1 MADICE
7 RCVVA
12 RMESDAPQAL
22 AAFVAE
28 HRAGDGSLRI
38 ALRLPIPMFA
48 AWRSAIERRGVADFY
63 SLRTSSEHFPTY
75 SVTWSTRDGGPFP
88 VFAGALAIE
97 RLSDSDSFGL
107 VLCGNYVPPLGR
119 FGALFDAVV
128 GHRIADAT
136 ARDLLSDITD
146 YIEAALPLRR
156 ASATPVPIAL

>member
-7 RCVVA
+7 RIVVA
-12 RMESDAPQAL
+12 RMEREASLAL

-28 HRAGDGSLRI
+28 HRAGDGSVRI

-48 AWRSAIERRGVADFY
+48 AWKSAIERRGVADFY
-63 SLRTSSEHFPTY
+63 SLRSSKEHFPTY

-88 VFAGALAIE
+88 VFAGALAVE
-97 RLSDSDSFGL
+97 RRHDSGSVGL

-128 GHRIADAT
+128 GQRIANAT
-136 ARDLLSDITD
+136 ARDLLGEIAA
-146 YIEAALPLRR
+146 YIKALPLGLP
-156 ASATPVPIAL
+156 TVALSHT